1 MKVLFFLIF
10 VLFFKRKKLLLKIT
24 KSKIHSN
31 EIPQLFN
38 EHIHLK
44 YIKQYNLYYMY
55 IFKLFYIK
63 LLVKF

>member
-10 VLFFKRKKLLLKIT
+10 VLFFKRKKLLLKII

-38 EHIHLK
+38 EHINLK
-44 YIKQYNLYYMY
+44 CIKQYNLYYMY